1 MKPESTERHGD
12 VAWTGTHITLEHVG
26 AALAVCTKDGALVG
40 ATPSALSLLERA
52 GIATG
57 TLPCRLPLLWERL
70 RSAAPG
76 EAIDWRPPH
85 SDVDGVRLGCTRHA
99 LGETH
104 VVVVMREISDKHV
117 ALAQQLHRQRLE
129 ATGRLVAQ
137 IVHDLRAPLA
147 SIVFDAEVLAG
158 RSAELDAFGLRPT
171 VDAVRRAADRLRKA
185 VDGLLDFAKLGPP
198 AEMEADI
205 VEAVER
211 AVSLLRPAVR
221 CSPHRIEVA
230 LGSEPLRVCAPPLVV
245 EQILVNLTLNA
256 MEAAS
261 RAVTVRITAVLLD
274 ETVRVTVEDD
284 GPGMTAEARARAFE
298 PFFTTKP
305 QNSGLGLTSSRDAA
319 LDSGGDLRLEP
330 SDVGARFVLVLPSSK
345 ERSRSR

>member
-1 MKPESTERHGD
+1 MILESTEHHGD
-12 VAWTGTHITLEHVG
+12 TAWTGTHIALEHVG
-26 AALAVCTKDGALVG
+26 AALAVCTKDGELVG
-40 ATPSALSLLERA
+40 ATPSARSLLQRV
-52 GIATG
+52 GIATDM
-57 TLPCRLPLLWERL
+57 LPCRLPLLWDRL

-85 SDVDGVRLGCTRHA
+85 SEIDGLRLGCTRHA
-99 LGETH
+99 LGDEH
-104 VVVVMREISDKHV
+104 MVVVMREISDKHM

-147 SIVFDAEVLAG
+147 SIVFDAEVMAG
-158 RSAELDAFGLRPT
+158 RGAELDALGLRAT
-171 VDAVRRAADRLRKA
+171 VDTVRRAADRLRKA

-198 AEMEADI
+198 AEMDAD
-205 VEAVER
+205 VAEAVER
-211 AVSLLRPAVR
+211 TISLLRPAVR
-221 CSPHRIEVA
+221 GSPHRIEVA
-230 LGSEPLRVCAPPLVV
+230 LGAERLRVRAPPLVV

-256 MEAAS
+256 MEAARRS
-261 RAVTVRITAVLLD
+261 LTVRISAVRRG
-274 ETVRVTVEDD
+274 EMVRVTVEDD

-305 QNSGLGLTSSRDAA
+305 KNSGLGLTSSRDAA

-345 ERSRSR
+345 ERSHWR